1 MRFEEEKNVRE
12 SLFADAEHLTEEFF
26 GPGDSFVGKP
36 NGLRLVDRI
45 ADETLLVE
53 VFLFYTPHYYAPHNP
68 VRIPN
73 LKSHTVP
80 FYAKLLGAWIAMGFR
95 NPKMEVAG
103 TVDA

>member
-1 MRFEEEKNVRE
+1 MPMQNISRK
-12 SLFADAEHLTEEFF
+12 
-26 GPGDSFVGKP
+26 SFSDRAIPSSVSP